1 MIKKNNNMIALTVL
15 KLEQQQSTTLS
26 PTRFLSRRTAFN
38 NMIALTVL
46 KEQQHDRPHGSKNN
60 MIVLARIPHL
70 SLAPKSGHLD
80 RVDNLEDAL
89 APVHPVDVVPK
100 LARHQQQLLNSKWSS
115 EQILQ
120 RVQKVFLL
128 NKDFRMLLFTNY
140 LFIQKLKQSQSEC
153 HSKLKIFLSVTC
165 WRVKKVRGNNSNV
178 CVIILQRFSV

>member
-1 MIKKNNNMIALTVL
+1 MIALTVL
-15 KLEQQQSTTLS
+15 KEQQHDRPHCSKERT
-26 PTRFLSRRTAFN
+26 TAFN

-100 LARHQQQLLNSKWSS
+100 LARHQQQLLNNKWST

-128 NKDFRMLLFTNY
+128 NKDFRMLLTIY
-140 LFIQKLKQSQSEC
+140 FIQKLKQSQSEC